1 MAQVLGYDLIIKVT
15 DGATQKI
22 MAGVTSNKFSIKPKV
37 KESLTKED
45 RGNAT
50 KKLTGYDGELSASGL
65 VYINEAGDEAT
76 KIDRDDLIRLA
87 KAGTPLEI
95 VYGEVVSGKTV
106 QKGNAIIT
114 DFSEDSPAEDT
125 ATWSISL
132 GGSGALADHVVAP

>member
-1 MAQVLGYDLIIKVT
+1 M
-15 DGATQKI
+15 
-22 MAGVTSNKFSIKPKV
+22 
-37 KESLTKED
+37 
-45 RGNAT
+45 
-50 KKLTGYDGELSASGL
+50 
-65 VYINEAGDEAT
+65 
-76 KIDRDDLIRLA
+76 IRLA

-106 QKGNAIIT
+106 QKGKAIIT